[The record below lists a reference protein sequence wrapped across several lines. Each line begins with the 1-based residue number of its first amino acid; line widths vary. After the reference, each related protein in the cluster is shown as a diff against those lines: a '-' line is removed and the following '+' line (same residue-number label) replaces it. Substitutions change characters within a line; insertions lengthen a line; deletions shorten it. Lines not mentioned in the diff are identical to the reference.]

1 MIKDYFMYLP
11 RNNNKLN
18 VPELDDI
25 VIQEMIDIK
34 PIWNIEEE
42 VNYRRSKEPAVFFPL
57 FISILLCNRY

>member
-42 VNYRRSKEPAVFFPL
+42 INNAKDKISDDKETFEF
-57 FISILLCNRY
+57 